1 VLAEKAA
8 KKAGGAA
15 PAASGASAPA
25 VPQPQGDKAP
35 IYIGYGKKD
44 TDLRKTGAP
53 GRFILD
59 DPTKY
64 PAKEDVGFFSGA
76 TGGFA
81 AGEKGVKQFV
91 RDGELQ
97 LRKEGQPGG
106 QTMSPVALA
115 GIIVLAAAGG
125 GLLIQLGL
133 DAVAGAI
140 KP

>member
-1 VLAEKAA
+1 
-8 KKAGGAA
+8 
-15 PAASGASAPA
+15 
-25 VPQPQGDKAP
+25 
-35 IYIGYGKKD
+35 
-44 TDLRKTGAP
+44 
-53 GRFILD
+53 
-59 DPTKY
+59 
-64 PAKEDVGFFSGA
+64 
-76 TGGFA
+76 
-81 AGEKGVKQFV
+81 VKQFV

-140 KP
+140 AKP